1 MVDLEQSPDGSRSR
15 PRSVRGIV
23 VTSGTADR
31 MSPPEPAS
39 GIRVGFSPRAD
50 RLPASYRHDPSTGF
64 NWHNDGSPIMDKG
77 HLMAIELGGPDVAE
91 NIVPQLSDVQRH
103 GSWRKMEQAI
113 RTMAEALPDT
123 DCLFFT
129 AVLSYSRE
137 LRDRIAVAHRVLTP
151 SRFRVTV
158 HTLKRASLPQ
168 PPHPDRIALSGA
180 PETVMFDGP
189 LHLGDMAI
197 PAAPRGRKRAAPAAR
212 GGGRRGA
219 AQAPPAVRTGRKV
232 MDPGQNRVL
241 LNADVR
247 ADLDAASGS
256 AGGSADGDGPDV
268 SD

>member
-1 MVDLEQSPDGSRSR
+1 VVVDLEHSPDGSRSR

-23 VTSGTADR
+23 VTTGTADR
-31 MSPPEPAS
+31 LSPPEPSS
-39 GIRVGFSPRAD
+39 GIRVGFSARAD
-50 RLPASYRHDPSTGF
+50 RLPASYRHDPSTGG

-77 HLMAIELGGPDVAE
+77 HIMAIELGGPDVGE

-103 GSWRKMEQAI
+103 GTWRRMEHSI
-113 RTMAEALPDT
+113 RTMAEALSDS

-137 LRDRIAVAHRVLTP
+137 LRDRVSVAHRVLTP

-158 HTLKRASLPQ
+158 HTLKRAGLPQ
-168 PPHPDRIALSGA
+168 PPHPDRISLSGA

-189 LHLGDMAI
+189 LHLGDLAI
-197 PAAPRGRKRAAPAAR
+197 PAAPRAKTRPAPAGR
-212 GGGRRGA
+212 GGGGAGGRRGA
-219 AQAPPAVRTGRKV
+219 VQGPPAVRTGRKV

-247 ADLDAASGS
+247 AGLDAVSG
-256 AGGSADGDGPDV
+256 AGNGADAD